1 MCSLKGLQMNLPT
14 PNDAFNCSV
23 DDCRSHRTFSFEDE
37 AVLVDKDGELLGHT
51 LQQQNHTKLN

>member
-23 DDCRSHRTFSFEDE
+23 DDCRSYRTFSFEDE